1 MDATRR
7 EVLILIVGDVAAAA
21 CGGSGSGA
29 GGNCL
34 ANGTNSQV
42 ELNHGHALAVPVTD
56 INAGVQKTYYIRGSA
71 DQSHSVTPTAADFA
85 SLKQNTSAREVSS
98 VNSSAIYG
106 THSHGVTVSCA

>member
-1 MDATRR
+1 VEEAVLGRQLSR
-7 EVLILIVGDVAAAA
+7 ERDQLAGRTQPRAR
-21 CGGSGSGA
+21 A
-29 GGNCL
+29 GG
-34 ANGTNSQV
+34 AR
-42 ELNHGHALAVPVTD
+42 HR
-56 INAGVQKTYYIRGSA
+56 INAGVQQTYYIRGSA